1 MTRVPDQMSSPK
13 LTTGPLWR
21 KVVPLLA
28 LALVAAS
35 CSSSSS
41 GASKGSSDT
50 SGGILRLG
58 IHGPI
63 DSMNP
68 FITQSKFAVVAFT
81 SMYPFLVQYNLGTKQ
96 IEPEFASSWQVSKNG
111 KMWTFHTRAGAQ
123 WSDGKPL
130 TAADAAWTLNT
141 ILKFQKGP
149 TAQDASNV
157 LDMTGATATS
167 PTTLQVTYSSPV
179 ATALPDLASL
189 PILPQHIW
197 QQYATGNGSKLRTVA
212 NLPTSAGPVVG
223 GGPFIF
229 TNYTQGEIALFK
241 RNPTWY
247 GPKPKIAGFGFQY
260 FANSDAEVEALK
272 SGQID
277 GALGDPALPA
287 TSVHSLQAG
296 FNVVNTPATSLDD
309 IIINTVPTMVAH
321 RELLN
326 PKVREAMDYA
336 TDRQTIVRV
345 AYLGYAEPGG
355 SIVPPASGSWSD
367 PAVKAPPFN
376 LAKANALLDSAGYKM
391 GSDGIRVA
399 NGHPMAY
406 TFLISTDN
414 GGAGI
419 RAGQIM
425 VNDYKKIG
433 IKLSLQV
440 DGDAA
445 LNNALYGNHYRNFQ
459 LAMWGWAA
467 YIDPN
472 YILSV
477 LTCTQRGALSDSG
490 YCNPTYDALF
500 KQQAATTNA
509 AARQKIVYRMQ
520 QIVANAR
527 PYLILINSNV
537 VEAWS
542 KKWCGM
548 ITSPDGFANY
558 FTKDSMDDI
567 HLCST

>member
-1 MTRVPDQMSSPK
+1 MNRLPDHIGMPR
-13 LTTGPLWR
+13 LTTGRLWR
-21 KVVPLLA
+21 KVLILTAAALLA
-28 LALVAAS
+28 SS

-41 GASKGSSDT
+41 AGKGSSNN

-63 DSMNP
+63 ESMNP
-68 FITQSKFAVVAFT
+68 FITQSKFATVAFV
-81 SMYPFLVQYNLGTKQ
+81 SMYPFLIQYNLGTKQ
-96 IEPEFASSWQVSKNG
+96 IEPDFASSWQVSSDG
-111 KMWTFHTRAGAQ
+111 LTWTFHTRSGAQ

-130 TAADAAWTLNT
+130 TAADAAWTLDT
-141 ILKFQKGP
+141 ILKFKKGAA
-149 TAQDASNV
+149 AQDASNV
-157 LDMTGATATS
+157 IDMTGATATS
-167 PTTLQVTYSSPV
+167 PTTLQITYSHPV
-179 ATALPDLASL
+179 AAALPDLASI

-197 QQYATGNGSKLRTVA
+197 QQYAGGNGSKLKTVP

-223 GGPFIF
+223 GGPFLF
-229 TNYTQGEIALFK
+229 TKFVHGEVALFK
-241 RNPTWY
+241 RNPTFY
-247 GPKPKIAGFGFQY
+247 GPAAKIDGFGFQY
-260 FANSDAEVEALK
+260 FADSDAEIEALK
-272 SGQID
+272 SNQID

-287 TSVHSLQAG
+287 TAVHALQG
-296 FNVVNTPATSLDD
+296 KYNIVNTPATSLDD
-309 IIINTVPTMVAH
+309 IIINTVSSMTAH

-336 TDRQTIVRV
+336 TDRNTIVKV
-345 AYLGYAEPGG
+345 AYLGYAEAGN

-391 GSDGIRVA
+391 GPDGVRVA
-399 NGHPMAY
+399 DGHPMSY
-406 TFLISTDN
+406 NFLISTDN

-425 VNDYKKIG
+425 VTDYKKIG
-433 IKLSLQV
+433 IKLNLQV
-440 DGDAA
+440 TGDDT
-445 LNNALYGNHYRNFQ
+445 LNNDLYGNHYRNFQ
-459 LAMWGWAA
+459 IAMWGWAA

-477 LTCTQRGALSDSG
+477 LTCGQRGALSDSG
-490 YCNPTYDALF
+490 YCNPTYDRLF
-500 KQQAATTNA
+500 NKQAATTNQ

-520 QIVANAR
+520 QIILRDR
-527 PYLILINSNV
+527 PYLLLINSNV
-537 VEAWS
+537 LEAWS
-542 KKWCGM
+542 KKWCNI

-558 FTKDSMDDI
+558 FTKDSLDDI